1 MIKVKIHHKNFNVYA
16 FDIETH
22 NDAESIAKKE
32 TSMWLGCLINDE
44 NKIDSDTS
52 YYYDMPSVIKKLD
65 ELAHVHRKSGKESR
79 PCKNVLVYIYNASF
93 EWSFML
99 PELLKYG
106 FVYKDD
112 AKSDEDKFYYDS
124 VTTRSVS
131 SVWQVNLHFGKNSG
145 EVIIRDIA
153 KIFAGAGSLR
163 TLAKSFNLPTQK
175 GDIDYRLN
183 RLHNHVVTK
192 EEKEYCFKDT
202 RIIIDIILEMVKRK
216 DLDFFNVVSAGSY
229 SMKKLVKTGY
239 GHTHKPMKAFRKEYP
254 QLDQDETD
262 FVRQSVAGG
271 ITYANELWQFKDIKQ
286 KIMHIDAHQ
295 MHPTQCY
302 FKRFPYGKGEYF
314 KGKPEYSG
322 CKTSCCHIRVSYSGV
337 NLHSIIKLIG
347 INLIDNFE
355 LYVWD
360 FEIPTMYKCYN
371 DLEIEYIDGY
381 TYNTK
386 PFKWRQYYKTNYNKR
401 LESKRTGDKFGVLY
415 YKLLNNSSYGK
426 LLEHGHD
433 KMFKN
438 IIDDL
443 GLITSDI
450 IDKKDVDIN
459 AKYTYIPAGSCIPA
473 YSRVNLIE
481 TALKFD
487 KTGRKIVYFD
497 TDSIFVLYD
506 EETEK
511 VWQTLDHSDYLGG
524 WALEEMI
531 DRAQFTAP
539 KRYKTLVD
547 GKANI
552 KMAGVNFDDFIRKQ
566 LAKQQAINYSQ
577 VTRDDIEKY
586 QIDYTE
592 IDIVDDVY
600 SINRAYRVKGG
611 TIIDLQEKEIS
622 IQRKYKDIA
631 SKNLKGD

>member
-1 MIKVKIHHKNFNVYA
+1 MIKVRVHHKCYSVFA
-16 FDIETH
+16 FDIESH
-22 NDAESIAKKE
+22 NDEESIAKKE

-44 NKIDSDTS
+44 QKVNDESA
-52 YYYDMPSVIKKLD
+52 YFYDMQSVIKKLD
-65 ELAHVHRKSGKESR
+65 ELSHVHRKSGKESR
-79 PCKNVLVYIYNASF
+79 PCKNVLIYIYNASF

-99 PELLKYG
+99 PELIKCG

-112 AKSDEDKFYYDS
+112 AKSADDKFYYDS

-131 SVWQVNLHFGKNSG
+131 SVWQVNLHFGKGAG
-145 EVIIRDIA
+145 EIIIRDLA

-163 TLAKSFNLPTQK
+163 QLAKSFNLPTQK

-183 RLHNHVVTK
+183 RLHGHVVTQK
-192 EEKEYCFKDT
+192 EKEYCYKDT
-202 RIIIDIILEMVKRK
+202 RIIIDIILEMQKRQ

-229 SMKKLVKTGY
+229 SMKKLIKTGY
-239 GHTHKPMKAFRKEYP
+239 RGSFKPMKEFRKDYP
-254 QLDQDETD
+254 ELEEKETL
-262 FVRQSVAGG
+262 FIRESVAGG
-271 ITYANELWQFKDIKQ
+271 ITYANEIWQFKDIKK

-295 MHPTQCY
+295 MHPTQCF

-314 KGKPEYSG
+314 TGKPEYCGS
-322 CKTSCCHIRVSYSGV
+322 KISCCHIRVSYSGV
-337 NLHSIIKLIG
+337 YLHSIIKLIG
-347 INLIDNFE
+347 INMIDNFE

-360 FEIPTMYKCYN
+360 FEIPTMMKAYI

-381 TYNTK
+381 TYESK
-386 PFKWRQYYKTNYNKR
+386 PFKWRKYYKDNYDKR
-401 LESKRTGDKFGVLY
+401 LHSRKIKDAFGVLY

-433 KMFKN
+433 FVFKN
-438 IIDDL
+438 IVDDL
-443 GLITSDI
+443 GLITSETI
-450 IDKKDVDIN
+450 EKKDVSIN

-473 YSRVNLIE
+473 YSRVCLIE

-511 VWQTLDHSDYLGG
+511 VWQSLDHKDYLGG
-524 WALEEMI
+524 WGLEEMI

-539 KRYKTLVD
+539 KRYKTLV
-547 GKANI
+547 GKSANI
-552 KMAGVNFDDFIRKQ
+552 KMAGVNFDDFIRKA
-566 LAKQQAINYSQ
+566 LAKELAIDYQ
-577 VTRDDIEKY
+577 DVTRESISKY

-600 SINRAYRVKGG
+600 SVNRAYRVKGG
-611 TIIDLQEKEIS
+611 TIIDLQPKEIG
-622 IQRKYKDIA
+622 IQKKYLDIA
-631 SKNLKGD
+631 NKNIGR